1 MVEKLS
7 AFLLKMRKALAK
19 SWIWGTMNKDEK
31 GGCFM
36 TIIEKLNALRTLMKE
51 RNLDVYM
58 IPTSDFHE
66 TEYVGEHFKAR
77 AYMSGF
83 SGSQGTLVVTLDD
96 AALWTDGRYFIQAA
110 DQLKD
115 TSITLMKQGEEGV
128 PTITQY
134 IYDHVSMQGGVGF
147 DGRVMN
153 TKMVKAIMT
162 KLEEKQVHI
171 AYEEDLVGMIWEDRP
186 ELPKR
191 EGFFLNVEYS
201 GKSTKDKLNDL
212 HAVMEKQGATHHI
225 ITSIDDIA
233 WVTNMRG
240 WDIACY
246 PVVLAYLILTSSK
259 GVIFMDKGKLNDEL
273 IENFKEN
280 DIEIKDYNDIY
291 EYVKTISEDAVVM
304 LDSSVVNYAITQ
316 NLNKGIKIIDH
327 VNPSQLMK
335 AKKNE
340 IELENNRKAHI
351 KDAVAMTKFMY
362 WLKTNIGKEKMSEI
376 IASDYLEKLR
386 KAQGALDLSF
396 NTISAYKEHAAM
408 MHYSA
413 TADSDVELKPEGMLL
428 VDSGGQYMEGTTD
441 ITRTFVLGKISEEE
455 RYWFTTALRSHIAL
469 AKAHFLYGCRGMN
482 LDILARGP
490 LWEQGM
496 DYKCGTGHGVGH
508 LLNVHEGPNGFRW
521 KIVPERKDSCVLEE
535 GMTQS
540 NEPGVYEEG
549 KFGIRHENEMVVRTG
564 EKNEYG
570 QFMYFETITF
580 VPFDL
585 DGLDE
590 SLLTQYDKEWL
601 NAYHKQVFEK
611 VSPYLSD
618 EETAWLR
625 KATRAI

>member
-1 MVEKLS
+1 
-7 AFLLKMRKALAK
+7 MRKALAK

-58 IPTSDFHE
+58 IATSDFHE

-83 SGSQGTLVVTLDD
+83 TGSQGTLIVTLDD

-115 TSITLMKQGEEGV
+115 TTITLMKQGEEGV
-128 PTITQY
+128 PTIAQY
-134 IYDHVSMQGGVGF
+134 IYDHVTMRGGVGF

-153 TKMVKAIMT
+153 TKMVKAIMS
-162 KLEEKQVHI
+162 KLEEKEVHI

-186 ELPKR
+186 ALPKKQ
-191 EGFFLNVEYS
+191 GFFLNVEYS
-201 GKSTKDKLNDL
+201 GKSTKDKLADL
-212 HAVMEKQGATHHI
+212 YDIMKKQGITHHI
-225 ITSIDDIA
+225 ITSLDDIA
-233 WVTNMRG
+233 WITNMRG
-240 WDIACY
+240 WDIARY
-246 PVVLAYLILTSSK
+246 PVMLAYLILTLDG
-259 GVIFMDKGKLNDEL
+259 GVIFVDKEKLNDEL
-273 IENFKEN
+273 IANFEENH
-280 DIEIKDYNDIY
+280 IEIKDYNDIY
-291 EYVKTISEDAVVM
+291 EYVKTFDSDAVIM

-316 NLNKGIKIIDH
+316 NLNQNIKIEDR

-335 AKKNE
+335 AMKNE
-340 IELENNRKAHI
+340 IELENNRKVHI

-386 KAQGALDLSF
+386 KAQGAIDLSF

-413 TADSDVELKPEGMLL
+413 TPESDVELKKEGMLL

-441 ITRTFVLGKISEEE
+441 ITRTFVLGEISDEE
-455 RYWFTTALRSHIAL
+455 RYWFTTALRSNIAL
-469 AKAHFLYGCRGMN
+469 SKAHFLYGCRGMN

-549 KFGIRHENEMVVRTG
+549 KFGIRHENEMVVRKG

-590 SLLTQYDKEWL
+590 ALLTQYDKEWL

-618 EETAWLR
+618 DEVAWLR